1 MEESQRKYHEV
12 SSLFPLMD
20 GVGFEELKRDIV
32 TNGLREA
39 IWLHPDGSII
49 DGRNRHRACIETGI
63 EPRFRTWDSEGS
75 LVAFILS
82 MNLHRRHL
90 TSSQRAVIALESL
103 PFLEKEAKER
113 QGTRTDIVEIIPE
126 SSGRVENTSQGRPKK
141 MQIYIFFLGT
151 KLQEW

>member
-1 MEESQRKYHEV
+1 MAEV
-12 SSLFPLMD
+12 E
-20 GVGFEELKRDIV
+20 FEELKQDIAV
-32 TNGLREA
+32 NGLREA
-39 IWLHPDGSII
+39 IWLHPDGSIL

-103 PFLEKEAKER
+103 PFLEKEAKK
-113 QGTRTDIVEIIPE
+113 QQKTRTDIVEIIPE

-141 MQIYIFFLGT
+141 MQICIFFLGT
-151 KLQEW
+151 KLQKW